1 MDCVNQDTENRGKR
15 ETQSE
20 AKEQLTNDS
29 VNATIYKLN
38 DKRTDNNNTDDLV
51 EEMPLD
57 ILIIVRGV
65 NIVSD
70 QLVVGENRILV
81 AGYGK

>member
-1 MDCVNQDTENRGKR
+1 MDCVNQDTEMRVKR

-20 AKEQLTNDS
+20 ANEQLTNDS
-29 VNATIYKLN
+29 INATIYKLN
-38 DKRTDNNNTDDLV
+38 DKRTDSNNTDDLV